1 MTRFFGVVL
10 VLVAVVAAGFYF
22 ALRGVS
28 DSDSTRTV
36 EDTRVVLDGT
46 PTTCGELFGAPCSLS
61 LQTTYNRIAP
71 RLDEFVRGTDLGPWA
86 ATIGFDESAALL
98 VEACSLIGH
107 PGQTQLEFVDL
118 GRVWHPEA
126 GSPELFPFW
135 NRAREGLCPPSS

>member
-22 ALRGVS
+22 VLRSVS
-28 DSDSTRTV
+28 DSESTRTV

-46 PTTCGELFGAPCSLS
+46 PTTCGELFGTPCSLS

-86 ATIGFDESAALL
+86 ATIDFDETAALL
-98 VEACSLIGH
+98 VEACSLIGQ

-135 NRAREGLCPPSS
+135 NRARERLCPPPA